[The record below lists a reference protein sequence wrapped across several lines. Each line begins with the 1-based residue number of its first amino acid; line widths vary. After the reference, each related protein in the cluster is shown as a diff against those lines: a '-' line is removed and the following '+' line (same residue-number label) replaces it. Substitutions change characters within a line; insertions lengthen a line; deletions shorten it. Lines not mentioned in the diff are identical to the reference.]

1 MSPPPLTDPAA
12 EPPAA
17 VTGAP
22 LRRRRVLW
30 LLGGGAAAVTAAGL
44 GMTRFIR
51 SPAQRLADVSAPP
64 KSTLTAVVE
73 RRVLVDTVVL
83 RGTVG
88 AGTTVTVTPA
98 PQEAE
103 RAIVTAARVV
113 PGERFEA
120 GKALLEVSGRPVFA
134 LAGEIPAF
142 RDLRPGMRGP
152 DVQQLQAAL
161 TQLGYPAGD
170 PDGEFGAR
178 TKTALA
184 SLYNQLGYQVPTSG
198 DPGSLAA
205 ADSAVRQAERALV
218 AAEATLERLR
228 ADPPPADP
236 GADPVADAE
245 LQVRFAR
252 EDLDAAR
259 AARSEVERTTGP
271 MLPFAEVIF
280 LPDFPARVEQSAA
293 RVGVDVSQLD
303 GPLLTVSSGELAVR
317 GQVSPGQRGLL
328 EEGMPVEVLEELG
341 GVLADG
347 EIASIGE
354 LGTDQLTGVRGH
366 SVTVVPTAG
375 AFDERL
381 AGAEVRLTVAAAAT
395 DGEVLVVPLS
405 AVFTGA
411 DGRVAVLRL
420 GPDERQQRVEVAPG
434 VSGDG
439 HVAVTPV
446 DGELVTG
453 DRVVVGDGG
462 GQ

>member
-1 MSPPPLTDPAA
+1 
-12 EPPAA
+12 
-17 VTGAP
+17 
-22 LRRRRVLW
+22 
-30 LLGGGAAAVTAAGL
+30 
-44 GMTRFIR
+44 
-51 SPAQRLADVSAPP
+51 
-64 KSTLTAVVE
+64 
-73 RRVLVDTVVL
+73 
-83 RGTVG
+83 
-88 AGTTVTVTPA
+88 
-98 PQEAE
+98 
-103 RAIVTAARVV
+103 
-113 PGERFEA
+113 
-120 GKALLEVSGRPVFA
+120 
-134 LAGEIPAF
+134 
-142 RDLRPGMRGP
+142 
-152 DVQQLQAAL
+152 
-161 TQLGYPAGD
+161 
-170 PDGEFGAR
+170 
-178 TKTALA
+178 
-184 SLYNQLGYQVPTSG
+184 
-198 DPGSLAA
+198 
-205 ADSAVRQAERALV
+205 
-218 AAEATLERLR
+218 
-228 ADPPPADP
+228 
-236 GADPVADAE
+236 
-245 LQVRFAR
+245 
-252 EDLDAAR
+252 
-259 AARSEVERTTGP
+259 

-347 EIASIGE
+347 EIARIGE